1 MGFEWIDCDH
11 PDKGVVSF
19 IRRGSTPSKQLLF
32 ICNFVPVEYDNYEVG
47 APCFTTYKE
56 VLNSDDVQF
65 GGAGRLNS
73 GKIKAIDK
81 KTERMP
87 YSISVTVPPLSTVV
101 LEYDYTDVT
110 PEDILKKK
118 EAEKKAAAAKRAA
131 EKKAAAKKTATE
143 KKDVET
149 TEVVK
154 KEPEKKTAATK
165 TKETVSKTKPAQT
178 KAAVSKKTTKK

>member
-1 MGFEWIDCDH
+1 MNQGVQRWVKALNNLYNANDALYANDSDVMGFEWIDCDH

-81 KTERMP
+81 KTERMR
-87 YSISVTVPPLSTVV
+87 SV
-101 LEYDYTDVT
+101 
-110 PEDILKKK
+110 
-118 EAEKKAAAAKRAA
+118 
-131 EKKAAAKKTATE
+131 
-143 KKDVET
+143 
-149 TEVVK
+149 
-154 KEPEKKTAATK
+154 
-165 TKETVSKTKPAQT
+165 
-178 KAAVSKKTTKK
+178 

>member
-73 GKIKAIDK
+73 GNRTYALFDQCN
-81 KTERMP
+81 
-87 YSISVTVPPLSTVV
+87 S
-101 LEYDYTDVT
+101 
-110 PEDILKKK
+110 
-118 EAEKKAAAAKRAA
+118 
-131 EKKAAAKKTATE
+131 TATFYCC
-143 KKDVET
+143 
-149 TEVVK
+149 
-154 KEPEKKTAATK
+154 
-165 TKETVSKTKPAQT
+165 SGI
-178 KAAVSKKTTKK
+178 